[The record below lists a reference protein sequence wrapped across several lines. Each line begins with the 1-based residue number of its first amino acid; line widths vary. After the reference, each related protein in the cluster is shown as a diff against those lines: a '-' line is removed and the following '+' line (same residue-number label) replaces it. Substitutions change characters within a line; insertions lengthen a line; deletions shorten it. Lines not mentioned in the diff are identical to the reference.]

1 MKKILCVL
9 ILLYSCKNNSDYKK
23 LNSNFINEDSVVV
36 AKMIKKLILNENNE
50 NNKIYGVWVIDSV
63 REKNKLRYRYSN
75 IDSAFSAFDFR
86 KNDKLFNAKKNDIGI
101 EEKFLGDF
109 KVFGD
114 SVFVYSEKE
123 NTVQGFKLE
132 MKNNTL
138 LKITNGDPIGYKNF
152 ERKIFYLSRMPDY
165 SFESKMKK
173 LYEERT
179 KDLKK

>member
-1 MKKILCVL
+1 M
-9 ILLYSCKNNSDYKK
+9 
-23 LNSNFINEDSVVV
+23 
-36 AKMIKKLILNENNE
+36 
-50 NNKIYGVWVIDSV
+50 
-63 REKNKLRYRYSN
+63 
-75 IDSAFSAFDFR
+75 
-86 KNDKLFNAKKNDIGI
+86 
-101 EEKFLGDF
+101 GDF